1 MEGFPSR
8 ELAIA
13 VLCFVCFLLALA
25 YLGAMAEAVG
35 KSLRKVSRYWH
46 ERKRLR
52 WVESIKQPKDVE
64 PV

>member
-13 VLCFVCFLLALA
+13 VLCFVGFLLALA
-25 YLGAMAEAVG
+25 YLGAMAEATG
-35 KSLRKVSRYWH
+35 KAIRKVSHYWH
-46 ERKRLR
+46 ERARLR
-52 WVESIKQPKDVE
+52 WVEQIKQPKDVE